1 MKFIQNMTILA
12 CLVVSSLAQ
21 AQEKAWVDILT
32 LDSTIYTD
40 LRYASTNNFV
50 KEVMYECGR
59 CYFRTEVAQALVK
72 VHQDLKKQGY
82 GGLKMFD
89 CYRPRSVQ
97 YQLWKKVPNPQ
108 YVADPEKGSMHNRGS
123 AVDLTVVDK
132 NGNELNMGTEYDFFG
147 KEAHY
152 DYTKHPQEVIKN
164 RQMLRAALKKQG
176 FNGIRTEWWHFSY
189 TRKSYDLSDFKWKC
203 E

>member
-1 MKFIQNMTILA
+1 MKIFICFKISIGLLLTNL
-12 CLVVSSLAQ
+12 LY
-21 AQEKAWVDILT
+21 AQEKSWVAVLA
-32 LDSTIYTD
+32 LDSTIQLD

-50 KEVMYECGR
+50 KEKMYECGR
-59 CYFRTEVAQALVK
+59 CYLRTEVAAAVVK
-72 VHQDLKKQGY
+72 VHRDLKKQGY

-108 YVADPEKGSMHNRGS
+108 YVADPAKGSMHNRGS
-123 AVDLTVVDK
+123 AIDLTIVDK
-132 NGNELNMGTEYDFFG
+132 NGRELDMGTEYDFFG
-147 KEAHY
+147 PEAHY
-152 DYTKHPQEVIKN
+152 DYTKHPAEVIKN
-164 RQMLRAALKKQG
+164 RQLFRAAMKKQG

-189 TRKSYDLSDFKWKC
+189 TRKSYNLSDFKWKC

>member
-12 CLVVSSLAQ
+12 CLAVSSLAQ
-21 AQEKAWVDILT
+21 AQEKAWVDILA
-32 LDSTIYTD
+32 LDSTIQTD
-40 LRYASTNNFV
+40 LRYATTNNFV

-108 YVADPEKGSMHNRGS
+108 YVADPAKGSMHNRGS

-147 KEAHY
+147 EEAHY
-152 DYTKHPQEVIKN
+152 DYLKHPQEVIKN
-164 RQMLRAALKKQG
+164 RQMLRAAMKKQG

-189 TRKSYDLSDFKWKC
+189 TRKSYNLSDFKWKC